1 MDIRKQLD
9 DLAAGKLTPAEKTA
23 LQHALAALTEQERME
38 LFPVDAYIN
47 NTFQLPEEEVRQ
59 ALAKIKQSKSPKRI
73 LFKAWKYAAIFI
85 LIAGSTFLLRKTNN
99 YKKRSLRVPDG
110 NHASL
115 VLSDGTRITVN
126 GGSELLFPEEFGETT
141 ERVVYLKEGEAYF
154 EIAKDPNHPFIVKT
168 TQLKIKVLG
177 TSFSVRDYN
186 NENHAS
192 VSVNSGKIELQGNQL
207 SAGTGSVLDK
217 HTGTYTKLDI
227 DTTATTAW
235 IRGEFIF
242 QDATLQ
248 QVLQVL
254 QHRYPVHIVVKDP
267 QLLKHRFT
275 ATFRNNTIQS
285 IIAQLN
291 LMTNKDNQIIIQ

>member
-9 DLAAGKLTPAEKTA
+9 DFAAGKLNAAEKTA
-23 LQHALAALTEQERME
+23 LRHALAALTEQERMD

-47 NTFQLPEEEVRQ
+47 ENFQLPEEEIVT
-59 ALAKIKQSKSPKRI
+59 ALAKIKRNTSKRRV
-73 LFKAWKYAAIFI
+73 LFTAWKYAAVFLLI
-85 LIAGSTFLLRKTNN
+85 LGSAFLLRKNTT
-99 YKKRSLRVPDG
+99 YKKRSLHVPDG

-115 VLSDGTRITVN
+115 VLSDGTRVTIN
-126 GGSELLFPEEFGETT
+126 GGSELEFPEKFTGA
-141 ERVVYLKEGEAYF
+141 ERIVYLKEGEAYF
-154 EIAKDPNHPFIVKT
+154 EIAKNPRQPFIVKT
-168 TQLKIKVLG
+168 SQLNIKVLG

-192 VSVNSGKIELQGNQL
+192 VSVNSGKIELEGRL
-207 SAGTGSVLDK
+207 LTAGYGSVLDK
-217 HTGTYTKLDI
+217 HTRTFTKLDI

-267 QLLKHRFT
+267 QLLQHRFT
-275 ATFRNNTIQS
+275 ATFRNNSIQS
-285 IIAQLN
+285 IIEQLN
-291 LMTNKDNQIIIQ
+291 LMSNKDNQIIIQ

>member
-9 DLAAGKLTPAEKTA
+9 DFAAGKLNAAEKTA
-23 LQHALAALTEQERME
+23 LRHALAALTEQERMD

-47 NTFQLPEEEVRQ
+47 ENFQLPEEEIVT
-59 ALAKIKQSKSPKRI
+59 ALARIKRNTSKRRV
-73 LFKAWKYAAIFI
+73 LFTAWKYAAVFLLI
-85 LIAGSTFLLRKTNN
+85 LGSAFLLRKNTS
-99 YKKRSLRVPDG
+99 YKKRSLHVPDG

-115 VLSDGTRITVN
+115 VLSDGTRITIN
-126 GGSELLFPEEFGETT
+126 GGSELEFPEKFTGA
-141 ERVVYLKEGEAYF
+141 ERIVYLKEGEAYF
-154 EIAKDPNHPFIVKT
+154 EIAKNPRQPFIVKT
-168 TQLKIKVLG
+168 SQLNIKVLG

-192 VSVNSGKIELQGNQL
+192 VSVNSGKIELEGRQL
-207 SAGTGSVLDK
+207 TAGYGSVLDK
-217 HTGTYTKLDI
+217 HTRTFTKLDI

-267 QLLKHRFT
+267 QLLQHRFT
-275 ATFRNNTIQS
+275 ATFRNNSIQS
-285 IIAQLN
+285 IIEQLN
-291 LMTNKDNQIIIQ
+291 LMSNKDNQIIIQ

>member
-9 DLAAGKLTPAEKTA
+9 DFAAGKLTDAEKTA
-23 LQHALAALTEQERME
+23 LQQALAALTEQERME
-38 LFPVDAYIN
+38 LFPIDNYIHE
-47 NTFQLPEEEVRQ
+47 TFQFPEEEIAS
-59 ALAKIKQSKSPKRI
+59 ALAKIKNNTPKRRI
-73 LFKAWKYAAIFI
+73 LFTVWKYAAIFVLI
-85 LIAGSTFLLRKTNN
+85 LGSAFLLRKNTT
-99 YKKRSLRVPDG
+99 YKKRSLHVPDG

-115 VLSDGTRITVN
+115 VLSDGTRITIN
-126 GGSELLFPEEFGETT
+126 GGSELEFPEKFAGA

-154 EIAKDPNHPFIVKT
+154 EIAKNPRQPFIVKT
-168 TQLKIKVLG
+168 SQLNIKVLG

-192 VSVNSGKIELQGNQL
+192 VSVNSGKIELEGRQL
-207 SAGTGSVLDK
+207 TAGSGSILDK
-217 HTGTYTKLDI
+217 HTRTFTRQDI

-254 QHRYPVHIVVKDP
+254 QHRYPAHIVVKDP
-267 QLLKHRFT
+267 QLLQHRFT
-275 ATFRNNTIQS
+275 ATFRNNNIQS
-285 IIAQLN
+285 IIEQLN
-291 LMTNKDNQIIIQ
+291 LMSNKDNQIIIQ